1 MSMSFIQSGNGLS
14 ATYSMPHQAA
24 IGPACIHVHFG
35 ERDSR
40 LDWPGAARMPTT
52 SELAEPVHA
61 KSQSAFARGGLT
73 PKVLRRVREYIDR
86 HLDKNIEL
94 QALADAAGL
103 SKYHFARTFKEA
115 QRMTPL
121 FYVFQQRMKRAQ
133 QLLVETE
140 LPIAE
145 IAIATGFADQS
156 HFSRRFR
163 KQLGITPRVF
173 RWSTR

>member
-1 MSMSFIQSGNGLS
+1 MSFIQSGNGLS
-14 ATYSMPHQAA
+14 ATYSMAHQAA

-35 ERDSR
+35 EPDPL
-40 LDWPGAARMPTT
+40 LDWPGAPRTRTT
-52 SELAEPVHA
+52 FKVAEPVPA
-61 KSQSAFARGGLT
+61 KPQSAFARGGLT

-86 HLDKNIEL
+86 HLDQNIEL

-103 SKYHFARTFKEA
+103 SKYYFARTFKES

-121 FYVFQQRMKRAQ
+121 YYVFQQRMKRAQ
-133 QLLVETE
+133 QLLVETN

-163 KQLGITPRVF
+163 RQLGVTPRVF